1 MKKTMTAIIAA
12 TALSASSAF
21 AATYNLVT
29 NDDNAV
35 DYSRVTGIDVKVSSG
50 STKVTNDPAPLPV
63 SGQWT
68 FDFSGGNTVDFT
80 GVIEMNKL
88 AQYNSIT
95 NVSVPIFGSMSGT
108 ITYEGAF
115 HTIAGTGSWD
125 ADTRT
130 LTYSLPSGGANSSIG
145 SVYQE
150 TSSSCSGSGSVLGN
164 SVCGTWQNTTPEW
177 EGFNL
182 ELTFSANMDSFTG
195 VLKAIEQSGSGL
207 TANTT
212 TTTFELVGE
221 VPVPAAA
228 WLFGSG
234 LVGLA
239 GIARRRRNEK

>member
-29 NDDNAV
+29 NDDNAA
-35 DYSRVTGIDVKVSSG
+35 DYSRVAGISVSSQG
-50 STKVTNDPAPLPV
+50 TTTVTNNPNPLPI
-63 SGQWT
+63 SGQWS

-88 AQYNSIT
+88 AQYDSVT
-95 NVSVPIFGSMSGT
+95 RVSVPILGSMSGT
-108 ITYEGAF
+108 ITYDGAF
-115 HTIAGTGSWD
+115 HTIAGTGNWN

-130 LTYSLPSGGANSSIG
+130 LTYSLASGGANSSIG

-150 TSSSCSGSGSVLGN
+150 TGSSCVNSGSVLGN
-164 SVCGTWQNTTPEW
+164 TVCGTWQNTTPEW

-182 ELTFSANMDSFTG
+182 ELTFSEDLSSFSG
-195 VLKAIEQSGSGL
+195 VLRAIEQSGSGL